1 MRGLAEWNI
10 VKTLGK
16 AAAKAGTSNSTFS
29 LKAKNCPYAS
39 NAGVA

>member
-1 MRGLAEWNI
+1 MRLPQWSVVRI
-10 VKTLGK
+10 LGK
-16 AAAKAGTSNSTFS
+16 TVAKAETSNSTFS